1 MASIREYKNKE
12 GKVVSY
18 DIRVYKGRD
27 SYGKPLKPYLLT
39 WKVPEGLTEKQI
51 EKELNRQAV
60 LFEQQCKQGL
70 VADSKFTFEKY
81 SQYVIELKERN
92 GIKLSTIER
101 YRLLLQ
107 RINPMIGHMKI
118 AEVRPQHLNKLYAEL
133 GDLNVN
139 KRNGRGLSNKT
150 ILEHHRIIST
160 IFSQAE
166 KEMLV
171 PYNPASKATPPKV
184 ERKEANYFQTDVIK
198 SILSCLESEPLKWKL
213 LVHMLLITGA
223 RRGEI
228 LGLKWANVDWDERC
242 IHICNNL
249 LYSPSKGIYLTTP
262 KTKKSRRPI
271 KLPAETMELLKEY
284 NDWYLQEKLSLGTY
298 WQDEDFIFVQY
309 NGAPMHPDS
318 VTDYLKKFS
327 EKYGLPHIN
336 PHAFR
341 HTAASLLIFSG
352 VDIVSISDRLGHAL
366 PSTSAN
372 LYGHLIREADEQ
384 SAEKLANIV
393 LR

>member
-81 SQYVIELKERN
+81 SQYVIELKEHN

-101 YRLLLQ
+101 YRLLLK

-139 KRNGRGLSNKT
+139 KRNGRALSNKT

-198 SILSCLESEPLKWKL
+198 SILSCLESESLKWKL
-213 LVHMLLITGA
+213 IVHMLLITGA

-228 LGLKWANVDWDERC
+228 LGLKWANVDWDEKC

-327 EKYGLPHIN
+327 KKYGLPHIN

-384 SAEKLANIV
+384 SAEKLADIV

>member
-1 MASIREYKNKE
+1 MASIREYKNKD

-27 SYGKPLKPYLLT
+27 SFGKPLKPYLLT
-39 WKVPEGLTEKQI
+39 WKVPEGLTEKQV

-70 VADSKFTFEKY
+70 VADSKYTFEKY
-81 SQYVIELKERN
+81 SQYVLALKERN
-92 GIKLSTIER
+92 GIKLSTLER

-107 RINPMIGHMKI
+107 RINPLIGHMKI
-118 AEVRPQHLNKLYAEL
+118 ADVRPQHLNKLYEEL
-133 GDLNVN
+133 GAPDVN
-139 KRNGRGLSNKT
+139 KRNGSGLSNKT

-198 SILSCLESEPLKWKL
+198 SILSCLESESLKWKL

-228 LGLKWANVDWDERC
+228 LGLKWTNVDWKEKC

-262 KTKKSRRPI
+262 KTTKSKRPI

-298 WQDEDFIFVQY
+298 WQDDDFIFVQY

-318 VTDYLKKFS
+318 VTDYLKKFGK
-327 EKYGLPHIN
+327 KYHLPHIN

-372 LYGHLIREADEQ
+372 LYGHLIKEADEQ
-384 SAEKLANIV
+384 SAEKLADIV

>member
-101 YRLLLQ
+101 YRLLLK

-139 KRNGRGLSNKT
+139 KRNGRALSNKT

-198 SILSCLESEPLKWKL
+198 SILSCLESESLKWKL
-213 LVHMLLITGA
+213 IVHMLLITGA

-228 LGLKWANVDWDERC
+228 LGLKWANVDWDEKC

-327 EKYGLPHIN
+327 KKYGLPHIN

-384 SAEKLANIV
+384 SAEKLADIV